1 MTKKTRRKLPPGQRP
16 RHGAAAGYE
25 QHSPGCQC
33 RQCRRL
39 AGLGRSRNPDMTLR
53 QTIASHLAA
62 DQAAGVDPDA
72 QLAEAARDVRVGMQN
87 LNAAIKDIA
96 MAGGKLLG
104 LIDNRRGTTTLASI
118 EADQGYQLMGALAD
132 AQVNLAD
139 FWIGVGKG
147 LE

>member
-1 MTKKTRRKLPPGQRP
+1 MTKKTRRKLPPGKRP

-25 QHSPGCQC
+25 AHGTMCTC

-62 DQAAGVDPDA
+62 DQAADVDPDA
-72 QLAEAARDVRVGMQN
+72 QLAEAARDVRIGMQN
-87 LNAAIKDIA
+87 LNSAIKDIA

-104 LIDNRRGTTTLASI
+104 LIDNRRGTETLSSI
-118 EADQGYQLMGALAD
+118 QADQGYQLMSALAN
-132 AQVNLAD
+132 AQVSLAD
-139 FWIGVGKG
+139 FWLEVGKG